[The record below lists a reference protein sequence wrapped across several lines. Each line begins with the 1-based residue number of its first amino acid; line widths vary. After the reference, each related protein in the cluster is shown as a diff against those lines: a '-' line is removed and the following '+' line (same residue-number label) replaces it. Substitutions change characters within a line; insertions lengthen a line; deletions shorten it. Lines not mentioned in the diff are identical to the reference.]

1 MFNFDFQKG
10 HLHMSLK
17 PLQHQVLGRGTCP
30 VAGPC
35 KPLFHPV
42 FVAIHTE
49 RARGIKRGK
58 YNFELADGSL
68 PKFLEM
74 ANRCWGAVLFK
85 LKTSRKRI
93 REYVCM
99 FTIRY
104 GESEE
109 DSYSN
114 HIPNQD
120 SCILT
125 WRMIIYNVGAPQTI
139 ELVYNSNCVKSLWFM
154 TGYDT

>member
-17 PLQHQVLGRGTCP
+17 PLEHQVLGRGTCP

-35 KPLFHPV
+35 KPLFHP
-42 FVAIHTE
+42 AIHTE

-74 ANRCWGAVLFK
+74 ANLLLGRSFVCFVQAQDFP
-85 LKTSRKRI
+85 KR
-93 REYVCM
+93 
-99 FTIRY
+99 
-104 GESEE
+104 
-109 DSYSN
+109 N
-114 HIPNQD
+114 
-120 SCILT
+120 
-125 WRMIIYNVGAPQTI
+125 
-139 ELVYNSNCVKSLWFM
+139 
-154 TGYDT
+154 

>member
-1 MFNFDFQKG
+1 
-10 HLHMSLK
+10 
-17 PLQHQVLGRGTCP
+17 
-30 VAGPC
+30 
-35 KPLFHPV
+35 
-42 FVAIHTE
+42 
-49 RARGIKRGK
+49 
-58 YNFELADGSL
+58 
-68 PKFLEM
+68 
-74 ANRCWGAVLFK
+74 
-85 LKTSRKRI
+85 
-93 REYVCM
+93 M

>member
-10 HLHMSLK
+10 HLHIDMSLK
-17 PLQHQVLGRGTCP
+17 PLEHQVLGRCTCP

-74 ANRCWGAVLFK
+74 ANPLLGRSFVQAQDFP
-85 LKTSRKRI
+85 KR
-93 REYVCM
+93 
-99 FTIRY
+99 
-104 GESEE
+104 
-109 DSYSN
+109 N
-114 HIPNQD
+114 
-120 SCILT
+120 
-125 WRMIIYNVGAPQTI
+125 
-139 ELVYNSNCVKSLWFM
+139 
-154 TGYDT
+154 